1 MTRLLLVV
9 KILPTGT
16 EVDLDKLTNSIK
28 ENLGD
33 GIELPICSGCNRHI
47 MPNDK
52 SVKLNCPECGKTLLW
67 RCQSCRES
75 ASSYTCDE
83 CKFSG
88 P

>member
-1 MTRLLLVV
+1 MIQGRYKFLITP
-9 KILPTGT
+9 KIIM
-16 EVDLDKLTNSIK
+16 SSS
-28 ENLGD
+28 
-33 GIELPICSGCNRHI
+33 IELPVCSGCNRHI

-52 SVKLNCPECGKTLLW
+52 SVKLNCPECGEVLLW

-75 ASSYTCDE
+75 ASSYVCNS